1 MDYHALSPVTGRPI
15 ALHIADGRIETVRP
29 SDDDPDGLWVA
40 PGLIDLQVNG
50 FAGVDY
56 NSPQTPI
63 EEIGRSIDVQRAT
76 GVTRLYPTVITGS
89 NANIRGALANLAR
102 AKRELPNRTSI
113 AGFHLEGPWISPHD
127 GPRGAHP
134 IEYARAASIEE
145 FEKFQQAAEGQ
156 IRLLTLAPEV
166 GGALELI
173 EYLSEK
179 GVVVSIGHTGAE
191 PEQIRDAVAAGATM
205 STHLGNGA
213 HAMIRR
219 HPNYIIEQMACD
231 ELYAGF
237 IVDGIHLPPS
247 FVKVA
252 VRAKTPERSIL
263 VTDAVA
269 PAGCAPGIYRLGHVE
284 LKLSEDGSVR
294 LPESGRLAGSALRM
308 DRALENLM
316 RFTGLSLAEALETA
330 TVNPAR
336 AMNLESR
343 QGFLAPG
350 DSADLIFFRH
360 DPETQTFE
368 ITETVV

>member
-1 MDYHALSPVTGRPI
+1 MDYQALSPATGRPI
-15 ALHIADGRIETVRP
+15 AIHTADGRIETVTP
-29 SDDDPDGLWVA
+29 SDTDTAGLWVA

-56 NSPQTPI
+56 NSPETPI
-63 EEIGRSIDVQRAT
+63 EEIARSIDAQRAT
-76 GVTRLYPTVITGS
+76 GVARLYPTVITGS
-89 NANIRGALANLAR
+89 NGNIRGALANLAR
-102 AKRELPNRTSI
+102 AKRELPNGASI
-113 AGFHLEGPWISPHD
+113 AGFHVEGPWISSHD

-134 IEYARAASIEE
+134 VEHTRAASIEE
-145 FEKFQQAAEGQ
+145 FEEFQQAAEGQ

-166 GGALELI
+166 EGALPLI
-173 EYLSEK
+173 KYLSGQ
-179 GVVVSIGHTGAE
+179 GVVISLGHTGAE
-191 PEQIRDAVAAGATM
+191 PEQIRAAVAAGATM

-219 HPNYIIEQMACD
+219 HPNYITEQMACD

-237 IVDGIHLPPS
+237 IVDGIHLPPA

-252 VRAKTPERSIL
+252 VRAKTVERSIL

-269 PAGCAPGIYRLGHVE
+269 PAGCSPGIYRLGHVE

-294 LPESGRLAGSALRM
+294 LPESGRLAGSALHM

-316 RFTGLSLAEALETA
+316 RFTGLSLAEALQTA

-336 AMNLESR
+336 AMGLEAR

-350 DSADLIFFRH
+350 DAADLVFFRH
-360 DPETQTFE
+360 NPETQTFE
-368 ITETVV
+368 VIETVV